1 MKKLVLLIFIFLI
14 NISFANLK
22 IVATTTVIYD
32 LVKEIG
38 KDKVTVD
45 YIARGDQDPHFV
57 EVLPS
62 YMVKLRNADILFK
75 IGMGLEMWAN
85 QLVDGSRNDKLLV
98 VELSKYINK
107 KEVPNF
113 KPDASYGDV
122 HPFGNP
128 HYWLD
133 PDNAKLMAKEIFENL
148 VSKDGNNESFY
159 KKNYDDFV
167 KKLNNKIAEWDKKM
181 ARLKGTSFI
190 FFHASW
196 TYFADRYG
204 INIAGYVEP
213 KPGISPSPSHNA
225 ELVKLIRSKNIK
237 TILMENFYSDS
248 APKQL
253 SELTK
258 IKVVKVPTSVYGIKG
273 VDSYIQMMDYIVNEL
288 SKV

>member
-1 MKKLVLLIFIFLI
+1 MKKLVLLIFVLLF
-14 NISFANLK
+14 NISFANVK
-22 IVATTTVIYD
+22 VVATTTVIYD

-98 VELSKYINK
+98 VELSTDIMK

-133 PDNAKLMAKEIFENL
+133 AENAKVMAKEIYETL
-148 VSKDGNNESFY
+148 SSSDGDNSTFY

-167 KKLNNKIAEWDKKM
+167 KRLDSKIAEWDKKM
-181 ARLKGTSFI
+181 SKLKGSSMI

-225 ELVKLIRSKNIK
+225 ELVRLIKSKNIK

-248 APKQL
+248 APNQL
-253 SELTK
+253 SELTG
-258 IKVVKVPTSVYGIKG
+258 IKVIKVPTAVYGMKG
-273 VDSYIQMMDYIVNEL
+273 IDSYIQMMDYIVNEL
-288 SKV
+288 SKT